1 MVTTKYLDKCCN
13 RQYTI
18 GMILANW
25 AGVTERNVIKHLLSF
40 IDHTFWNTSDIEQWA
55 DFNHMDVDDL
65 AKYLRKVKK
74 CIGVFSYDKPTV
86 IDDCLEET
94 TCYLNIGNGVVLNFK
109 YMLNRP

>member
-1 MVTTKYLDKCCN
+1 MITTKYLDKCCN

-40 IDHTFWNTSDIEQWA
+40 INHTFWNTSDIEQWA

-94 TCYLNIGNGVVLNFK
+94 TCHLNIGNGVVLNFK